1 MCHAFIQDK
10 TNLFPLVHL
19 LSDSLEDENRQD
31 NIQMLND
38 DEEEAIWKILKPFS
52 ISKF

>member
-19 LSDSLEDENRQD
+19 LLDSLEDENGQ
-31 NIQMLND
+31 NNTQMDND
-38 DEEEAIWKILKPFS
+38 DEQAI
-52 ISKF
+52 